1 MRRTIAALTAA
12 AAITAAYVAGS
23 TDEQLIPFIAIEQGM
38 STHLIGGTGVFLLRE
53 GSTVTAFSPLTPG
66 GKGDRVV
73 YCPRE
78 QIFVSPARKDLF
90 NGSGLHVAG
99 AAPRDLDRFRATVTQ
114 DLELRVEVTRV
125 IRAKGRSKG
134 EVAGEIGNRYTD
146 WRANP
151 AKPAAFCQNP
161 LRV

>member
-1 MRRTIAALTAA
+1 MRRTIATIAA
-12 AAITAAYVAGS
+12 VAILATAYVAGS
-23 TDEQLIPFIAIEQGM
+23 TDEQLIPFIGIEQGM
-38 STHLIGGTGVFLLRE
+38 STHLVSGTGLFLLRE
-53 GSTVTAFSPLTPG
+53 GSSVTAFSPLTPG
-66 GKGDRVV
+66 GGGDRVV

-114 DLELRVEVTRV
+114 DLELRVEVKRI

-134 EVAGEIGNRYTD
+134 TVPGEIGNRYTN

-151 AKPAAFCQNP
+151 AKPTAFCQNP
-161 LRV
+161 LRT